1 MPEAGVDQ
9 AAYRARSQYRG
20 KVAAQYD
27 ADRQRTRYDRFKWGR
42 ERDVLARTLKQLTP
56 GGRVLDAPTGTGRL
70 LDMIGGCASLV
81 VGADISSDMLH
92 IASESSDQ
100 PVPLVL
106 SEAERLPF
114 RDDAFDAVVSIRFF
128 QHLPTSQVIPILSEM
143 ERVSRLGVL
152 VQAPIRKVT
161 SAPIHFASDTK
172 RFLLHRGPG
181 PRPPFRSQ
189 RPPNR
194 FFPVPKRDFE
204 RALGE
209 AGLALSSSTF
219 VTWPGAQLTLMHVVR
234 V

>member
-1 MPEAGVDQ
+1 MTEAGVDQ

-20 KVAAQYD
+20 EVASQYD

-42 ERDVLARTLKQLTP
+42 ERDVLARTLAKLVP

-70 LDMIGGCASLV
+70 LDTIGGGASLV
-81 VGADISSDMLH
+81 VGADISLDMLQ
-92 IASESSDQ
+92 IASESSGQ
-100 PVPLVL
+100 TVPLVL

-128 QHLPTSQVIPILSEM
+128 QHLPTSQVVPILTEM

-152 VQAPIRKVT
+152 VQAPVRKMTSTPIRVV
-161 SAPIHFASDTK
+161 ADAK
-172 RFLLHRGPG
+172 RFLLHRGAG
-181 PRPPFRSQ
+181 PRPPLRSQ
-189 RPPNR
+189 RPANR
-194 FFPVPKRDFE
+194 YFPVAKSEFE
-204 RALGE
+204 RTLVE

-234 V
+234 T